1 MVYAIFKAT
10 ITNPDALAR
19 YREHAA
25 AALEKHGGK
34 VAQASTSPEALDGHP
49 ELPQMIAA
57 LSFPDAEAARAWI
70 NDPDLAEVHD
80 LRRNAGETEIVLLA

>member
-1 MVYAIFKAT
+1 MVYAIFTAN
-10 ITNPDALAR
+10 ITNPDSLAR

-25 AALEKHGGK
+25 AALTKHGGK
-34 VAQASTSPEALDGHP
+34 VEQASTSAEALDGSP
-49 ELPQMIAA
+49 TLPQMVAT

-80 LRRNAGETEIVLLA
+80 LRRNAGQTEILLLT